1 MGRPANSDGDL
12 KVPQENKE
20 KARLTNGRPSCPLE
34 LFPLALPPS
43 SLRVFPKKGLGE
55 ELHIPVVWFSKII
68 LLYR

>member
-12 KVPQENKE
+12 KVPHENKE
-20 KARLTNGRPSCPLE
+20 KARLTNGRPSC
-34 LFPLALPPS
+34 PLALPPS